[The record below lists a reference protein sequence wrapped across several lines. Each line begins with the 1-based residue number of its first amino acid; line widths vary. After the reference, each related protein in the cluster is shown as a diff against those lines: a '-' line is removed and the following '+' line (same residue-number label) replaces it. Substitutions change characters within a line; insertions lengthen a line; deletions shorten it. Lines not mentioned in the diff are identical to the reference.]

1 MGRCA
6 TIEVL
11 VSIFSENG
19 ACNVFLVIYRDT
31 VLISNR
37 KTLMIPLDIGQTAS
51 KGKEHAPQDHSWS
64 IQKGTEI
71 DSDPLSNPTVR
82 IMQQWIDTCRSH
94 HQHCRRTTVQNILK
108 ICPPPKVMNTAN
120 EDVPLP
126 SRLIDV
132 NGPNESIIRLWQ
144 CSGQTGKYLA
154 LSHRWVNGLTPQW
167 VTTQNT
173 LESKHIWFPLG
184 TLPAYIVDAVCVTR
198 KLRLQYLWVDSL
210 CIIQDSQ
217 DDWEVESSQMAS
229 IYANAHVTI
238 FADCGRDDDHG
249 FLFSRES
256 FSGTDVTLLT
266 EDGESVQLN
275 LRRSSKSSFKSIQS
289 SLFPTNVE
297 PSYLS
302 DRGWIFQERVLS
314 RRILHFGKNQIFWEC
329 NEGTF
334 AEDGQVVLKRSLVEC
349 GQLEGPF
356 SKLAYSSIL
365 DGPSPVSQEAFAS
378 QWERLVKAY
387 STLKLTRGDDKVP
400 ALSGLAA
407 AFHSRKQSNEY
418 AAGIWRQCLPKQL
431 AWSITS
437 KKPEKDHQIF
447 QATEYKDGSM
457 GYHMQTDNS
466 FVRASQLSRKP
477 ITYRAPSFSWAAVDG
492 EVEFHDISKPCA
504 RIKSVVLDFASGNR
518 FGRLKHG
525 SLFVSGP
532 LRPAW
537 SCGPLHEDL
546 GGVFCKRKK
555 GYIPLYHEG
564 WPFGYILPDSLD
576 DVITFDI
583 YCLKLGQEGN
593 EKYPQFLSDIFL
605 ALVPMQEEDTIIPKF
620 RRIGLGKTMSG
631 ETEFFSNAELRLIEL
646 V

>member
-1 MGRCA
+1 
-6 TIEVL
+6 
-11 VSIFSENG
+11 
-19 ACNVFLVIYRDT
+19 
-31 VLISNR
+31 
-37 KTLMIPLDIGQTAS
+37 MIPLDIGQTAS
-51 KGKEHAPQDHSWS
+51 KGKKYAQHDYSWS
-64 IQKGTEI
+64 IQQGTEI
-71 DSDPLSNPTVR
+71 DSDPLSDSSVR
-82 IMQQWIDTCRSH
+82 IMQQWIETCRNH
-94 HQHCRRTTVQNILK
+94 HQRCRWDHSSKYSQNLPTAK
-108 ICPPPKVMNTAN
+108 EMNTAN

-132 NGPNESIIRLWQ
+132 NSSNESLIRLWK

-173 LESKHIWFPLG
+173 LEARHSWFPLG
-184 TLPAYIVDAVCVTR
+184 TLPASIVDAVCVTR
-198 KLRLQYLWVDSL
+198 KLGLQYLWVDSL

-217 DDWEVESSQMAS
+217 DDWEVESSQMAN
-229 IYANAHVTI
+229 IYANAQVTI
-238 FADCGRDDDHG
+238 FADCGRDDNHG

-256 FSGTDVTLLT
+256 LPSTDVTLPT

-275 LRRSSKSSFKSIQS
+275 IRRSSKRSFKSIQS
-289 SLFPTNVE
+289 SLFPTNIE
-297 PSYLS
+297 SSYLS

-314 RRILHFGKNQIFWEC
+314 RRILHFGKDQIFWEC
-329 NEGTF
+329 NEGAF
-334 AEDGQVVLKRSLVEC
+334 AEDGHVVSKRGLAEC
-349 GQLEGPF
+349 DQLEGPF

-387 STLKLTRGDDKVP
+387 STLKLTRGDDKLP

-407 AFHSRKQSNEY
+407 AFHSRKQNNEY
-418 AAGIWRQCLPKQL
+418 IAGIWRQCLPKQL

-437 KKPEKDHQIF
+437 KKPENDHQIF
-447 QATEYKDGSM
+447 QATEYKDGST

-466 FVRASQLSRKP
+466 FVHASQLSRKP
-477 ITYRAPSFSWAAVDG
+477 ITYRAPSFSRAAVDS
-492 EVEFHDISKPCA
+492 EVEFHDISRPCA

-620 RRIGLGKTMSG
+620 RRIEESDWAKQ
-631 ETEFFSNAELRLIEL
+631 
-646 V
+646 